1 MSDRTD
7 LDILSINTIRTL
19 SMDAVQ
25 KANSGHPGAPMGL
38 APLAYCL
45 WQRFLRYD
53 PGDPIWPNRDRFV
66 LSAGHASMLLYSV
79 LHLAG
84 VKQVDGSYKV
94 LDEPAVSLDDIKNFR
109 QLESRTP
116 GHPEYRLTSGVE
128 TTTGPLG
135 QGAAASVGMAIAGRW
150 MAEHFNR
157 PNFDLFDYNVYA
169 LAGDGCMMEGISS
182 EAASLA
188 AHLKLSNLCWIYDN
202 NKISI
207 DGPTTLAFTEDVAS
221 RFKAYGWRVTQV
233 TDANDLE
240 ALAEAFTTFK
250 ETEDRP
256 TLIVVDSH
264 IAYGA
269 PNLQDNSEAHGS
281 PLGED
286 EIRATKKNYGWPE
299 DEHFHVPD
307 GVREHLAAGVGA
319 RGRVLRDK
327 WMERFAAYEAEYPE
341 LAGQVQMMQ
350 LRKLPAGWDSE
361 VPNFPADP
369 KGMATRASSGK
380 VLNGIAKNV
389 PWLMGGSADLTPS
402 TKTLLTFE
410 DAAGDFQ
417 AGDYRPRNLRFG
429 VREHAMGAILNGLSH
444 CKVRPYGATFL
455 VFSDYMRPSIRLA
468 ALMEIPV
475 VYVFTHDSIGVG
487 EDGPTHQPVEQL
499 AALRAI
505 PGLVV
510 IRPSDAN
517 ETAEAW
523 RMAMELHHGPTALA
537 LSRQNLPTLDRTK
550 YAPADGLRRG
560 AYVLADAD
568 SGDPEVLLL
577 ASGSEVALCLEAYER
592 LTAEGVRARLVS
604 VPSWELFERQDQ
616 KYREGVLP
624 PAVVARV
631 AVEQAL
637 GQGWEK
643 YVGIGGAIVGMETF
657 GASAPI
663 KDVQKHFGFTV
674 DQVVAAAKA
683 QIEAAG

>member
-1 MSDRTD
+1 
-7 LDILSINTIRTL
+7 
-19 SMDAVQ
+19 
-25 KANSGHPGAPMGL
+25 
-38 APLAYCL
+38 
-45 WQRFLRYD
+45 
-53 PGDPIWPNRDRFV
+53 
-66 LSAGHASMLLYSV
+66 
-79 LHLAG
+79 
-84 VKQVDGSYKV
+84 
-94 LDEPAVSLDDIKNFR
+94 
-109 QLESRTP
+109 
-116 GHPEYRLTSGVE
+116 
-128 TTTGPLG
+128 
-135 QGAAASVGMAIAGRW
+135 MAIAGRW

-157 PNFDLFDYNVYA
+157 PNFDIIDYDVYA

-221 RFKAYGWRVTQV
+221 RFKAYGWRVAHV
-233 TDANDLE
+233 SDANDLE

-250 ETEDRP
+250 ETDDRP
-256 TLIVVDSH
+256 TLVVVDSH
-264 IAYGA
+264 IAFGA
-269 PNLQDNSEAHGS
+269 PNLQDSHDAHGS

-286 EIRATKKNYGWPE
+286 EIRATKRNYGWPE
-299 DEHFHVPD
+299 DQHFHVPD
-307 GVREHLAAGVGA
+307 GVRGHFAAGVGA

-341 LAGQVQMMQ
+341 LAGQITMMQ
-350 LRKLPAGWDSE
+350 HRKLPAGWDDDIPSFE
-361 VPNFPADP
+361 ADP

-380 VLNGIAKNV
+380 VLNAIAKNV

-402 TKTLLTFE
+402 TKTLLTFDE
-410 DAAGDFQ
+410 AAGDFQ
-417 AGDYRPRNLRFG
+417 PDDYRPRNLRFG
-429 VREHAMGAILNGLSH
+429 VREHAMGAILNGLAH
-444 CKVRPYGATFL
+444 CKLRPYGATFL

-475 VYVFTHDSIGVG
+475 IYVFTHDSIGVG

-510 IRPSDAN
+510 IRPADAN

-523 RMAMELHHGPTALA
+523 RVAMELHHQPTALV
-537 LSRQNLPTLDRTK
+537 LSRQNLPTLDRAK
-550 YAPADGLRRG
+550 FGPADGLRRG
-560 AYVLADAD
+560 AYVLADSE

-592 LTAEGVRARLVS
+592 LTAEGVRSRLVS
-604 VPSWELFERQDQ
+604 VPSWELFERQDE
-616 KYREGVLP
+616 KYCESVLP
-624 PAVVARV
+624 HAVVARV
-631 AVEQAL
+631 AVEQAV
-637 GQGWEK
+637 GQGWER

-674 DQVVAAAKA
+674 EDVVAAARA
-683 QIEAAG
+683 QVEAAA